1 MKKMKQCKKCSK
13 EFPTNDS
20 FCPECGAINSIYK
33 IAAGIWLIVFIL
45 GYILVVGTAG
55 GSDSRNVEP
64 VQEVSQNSENTIAE
78 NKSEDKI
85 EDKVPTEVGV
95 EDKIP
100 TEDKIE
106 NKVEDKV
113 PTEYTS
119 ALKSGEFYSEV
130 FHMSKAEIYDQLTSE
145 YGDQFSTEAAQY
157 AVDNLE
163 VDWKENALEAAKMYQ
178 EMFYMSPQEIYDQ
191 LIFEMF
197 TAEEAQ
203 YAIDN
208 LE

>member
-1 MKKMKQCKKCSK
+1 MSKRIKQCKSCSK
-13 EFPTNDS
+13 EIGAS
-20 FCPECGAINSIYK
+20 AKYCPGCGAENKKSGK
-33 IAAGIWLIVFIL
+33 TVLCLWAIAFIL
-45 GYILVVGTAG
+45 AVGTVG
-55 GSDSRNVEP
+55 GSDTDTDNSKEINSEKVES
-64 VQEVSQNSENTIAE
+64 VQEVSQNNSENTIVE

-85 EDKVPTEVGV
+85 EDKV
-95 EDKIP
+95 
-100 TEDKIE
+100 
-106 NKVEDKV
+106 EDKV
-113 PTEYTS
+113 TTEYTS
-119 ALKSGEFYSEV
+119 ALKSGEFYSEI

-145 YGDQFSTEAAQY
+145 YGDQFSAEAAQY

>member
-13 EFPTNDS
+13 EFPINDS

-64 VQEVSQNSENTIAE
+64 VQEVSQSISENTIAE
-78 NKSEDKI
+78 NESEDNVPI
-85 EDKVPTEVGV
+85 EDKVEDIAPIEDKV
-95 EDKIP
+95 EEKIP
-100 TEDKIE
+100 TEYK
-106 NKVEDKV
+106 
-113 PTEYTS
+113 S
-119 ALKSGEFYSEV
+119 ALKKAKSYSDIMN
-130 FHMSKAEIYDQLTSE
+130 MSKAGIYNQLTSE
-145 YGDQFSTEAAQY
+145 YGEKFSAEAAQY
-157 AVDNLE
+157 AIDNVE
-163 VDWKENALEAAKMYQ
+163 VDWKENALKKARSYQ
-178 EMFYMSPQEIYDQ
+178 DIMSMSPSAIYDQ
-191 LIFEMF
+191 LVSEYGEMF
-197 TAEEAQ
+197 TPEEAQ